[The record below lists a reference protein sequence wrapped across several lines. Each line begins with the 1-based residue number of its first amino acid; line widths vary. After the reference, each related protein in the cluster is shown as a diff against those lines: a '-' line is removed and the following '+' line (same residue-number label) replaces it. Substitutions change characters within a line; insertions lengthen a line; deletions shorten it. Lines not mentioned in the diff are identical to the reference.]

1 MDTPQSMAAS
11 KIAKSKQVAKVLASG
26 PLGWKE
32 KDPELY
38 QAWVEAQT
46 AILMEKGCPTVKQR
60 SDWRS
65 KDPGLYETCLEL
77 FRLISE
83 ELYNGDID
91 VAKAFAGAAIEML
104 APGTGWKWTDQ
115 ELARAWIEEA
125 ELAKQSGDKQW
136 GIKALKMAMSFARD
150 ARKAE
155 MTAAEFGQRGGE
167 KRAKR
172 LSAKRR
178 KDISSKAGKA
188 RWSTVSRKRRRDLA
202 RKMARAR
209 WRKERK
215 P

>member
-46 AILMEKGCPTVKQR
+46 AILMEKGCSTVKQR

-65 KDPGLYETCLEL
+65 KDPDLYETCLEL
-77 FRLISE
+77 FRLIAE
-83 ELYNGDID
+83 ELYNGDVD

-115 ELARAWIEEA
+115 DLARAWIEEA

-136 GIKALKMAMSFARD
+136 GIKALKMATGFARD
-150 ARKAE
+150 AKAADL
-155 MTAAEFGQRGGE
+155 AAVAFGRRGGK
-167 KRAKR
+167 KRAR
-172 LSAKRR
+172 NLSPMRR
-178 KDISSKAGKA
+178 KQIAKKA
-188 RWSTVSRKRRRDLA
+188 
-202 RKMARAR
+202 ARAR
-209 WRKERK
+209 WQKQVSKRGKRR
-215 P
+215 